1 MAITHS
7 VEIPPTIQRL
17 GNADVEDLIITGLE
31 RPISRDDV
39 YWLLERRYPNRRRAA
54 RAILRIVTD
63 EDLDTFNDELDQ
75 LRDKGIT
82 RRTKFTMRTSYARGI
97 STIRVLGG

>member
-1 MAITHS
+1 MVVTHN
-7 VEIPPTIQRL
+7 VEIPLTIQRL

-39 YWLLERRYPNRRRAA
+39 HWLLERRYPNRRRAA
-54 RAILRIVTD
+54 RAVLRIVTD
-63 EDLDTFNDELDQ
+63 EDLDTFNDELDM
-75 LRDKGIT
+75 LRASGVT

-97 STIRVLGG
+97 CTIRVLGG